1 MATRVEDGGAESE
14 ARQARME
21 SCGRDL
27 ARGVASRGQIVLFP
41 RLAPTSQYPNNE
53 ILPHNHILD
62 IQLLAPTSQVQ
73 DTHNPSQ
80 PEVSARL
87 VTVLSVGI
95 PGGAT

>member
-1 MATRVEDGGAESE
+1 VATRVEDGRAEGE

-41 RLAPTSQYPNNE
+41 RLPTSPYPNNE